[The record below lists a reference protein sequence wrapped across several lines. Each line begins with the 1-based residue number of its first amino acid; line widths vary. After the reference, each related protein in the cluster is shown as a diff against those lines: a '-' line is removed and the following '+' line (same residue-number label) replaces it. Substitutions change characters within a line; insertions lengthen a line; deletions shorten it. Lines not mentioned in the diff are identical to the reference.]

1 MNLVLFTATVA
12 VLVIMALALTRAFVG
27 PGIYDRILAVNMF
40 GTKTV
45 LFIAL
50 YGFLTGRP
58 EFLDIAL
65 IYALINF
72 IGVIAVLNFV
82 KDTIEKDQPIESL
95 TEKESSTDKE
105 FSTEDN
111 Q

>member
-1 MNLVLFTATVA
+1 MTLILFAATVA
-12 VLVIMALALTRAFVG
+12 VLVIMALALVRAFLG
-27 PGIYDRILAVNMF
+27 PGVYDRILAVNML

-50 YGFLTGRP
+50 YGFFTDRP

-65 IYALINF
+65 VYSLINF

-82 KDTIEKDQPIESL
+82 IDTVEKNQTL
-95 TEKESSTDKE
+95 ESSSKE
-105 FSTEDN
+105 DL
-111 Q
+111 

>member
-1 MNLVLFTATVA
+1 MNLVFFTATVA

-82 KDTIEKDQPIESL
+82 KDTIEKDQPIESS
-95 TEKESSTDKE
+95 TEKDL
-105 FSTEDN
+105 STEDN
-111 Q
+111 R

>member
-1 MNLVLFTATVA
+1 MNLVLFAATVA
-12 VLVIMALALTRAFVG
+12 VLVIMALALVRAFVG
-27 PGIYDRILAVNMF
+27 PGVYDRILAVNMF

-50 YGFLTGRP
+50 YGFLTDRP

-65 IYALINF
+65 VYTLINF

-82 KDTIEKDQPIESL
+82 KDTIEKDQPTAEP
-95 TEKESSTDKE
+95 
-105 FSTEDN
+105 STEEEL
-111 Q
+111 

>member
-1 MNLVLFTATVA
+1 MTIVLFSATVA
-12 VLVIMALALTRAFVG
+12 VLVIMALALVRAFVG
-27 PGIYDRILAVNMF
+27 PNVYDRILAVNMF

-50 YGFLTGRP
+50 YGFFTGRP

-65 IYALINF
+65 VYSLINF

-82 KDTIEKDQPIESL
+82 KDTQEQNKKLD
-95 TEKESSTDKE
+95 SSTE
-105 FSTEDN
+105 ETN
-111 Q
+111 